1 MLLERPG
8 VDASPEA
15 MAGDPVL
22 TGALVART
30 RRALTVSLLVLL
42 FAVPALLIASWGVTG
57 PKERALLAGL
67 TGVVLVFWLL
77 VRAGR
82 VRAALYGVVFGF
94 IAYAV
99 VQLAAYGSIR
109 GIGVMAFVGAI
120 VLGGFFL
127 GRAVL
132 ALAVTISLASIAFL
146 IHAENAGWLPSP
158 NLMVGLRHWIVYAV
172 IFIALAVIVYVA
184 RSLLEE
190 STRELSHELTK
201 RRRVEEELGHAEDI
215 FRVMFRENPAAL
227 IITTLDG
234 HVVDI
239 NAEYERVFR
248 IDRARAIGAHTASLG
263 LWRSAG
269 QRVAFI
275 DELKR
280 AGRIGSRRIG
290 FRRAD
295 GEEFEAVVTTES
307 LLWRGSRHYFSTI
320 TDVSEEARL
329 RDALEASRRR
339 FSQAFQM
346 SPIGMTITR
355 LADGTILEVNEADER
370 TLGLRREV
378 AVGRTSLQTG
388 AWPDRQARQAFV
400 EQLLRD
406 GRVLGY
412 ETRMRRRD
420 GSEFDVRIFAERIEI
435 DGEDC
440 ILSAILNISEQKRHE
455 SEIRELNRSL
465 EARVRSRTRQLEEAN
480 AELEAFSYSVSHD
493 LRSPLRAV
501 EGFTSLLAED
511 LGDQLDDEARSLVE
525 RIVANCTRMNRLIDD
540 LLGLSRVG
548 RFDLVRS
555 TNDLSAMAREIVDK
569 LRLAQP
575 DRVVEVEIE
584 PQVIAECDR
593 ELARIVLDNLIGNA
607 WKFTGRSPDARIRF
621 GRERGRDA
629 GTVYFVADNGAG
641 FDMAYASK
649 LFTPFQRLHGRDEFE
664 GTGIGLAT
672 IRRIVARH
680 EGRVWA
686 EGTPGSGAIFRFTLE
701 RG

>member
-1 MLLERPG
+1 MQLERPG
-8 VDASPEA
+8 VDASPRA

-30 RRALTVSLLVLL
+30 RRAMTLSLLVLL
-42 FAVPALLIASWGVTG
+42 VAVPALLLASWGVTG
-57 PKERALLAGL
+57 PKERALLGGL
-67 TGVVLVFWLL
+67 TGFVLVFWLL
-77 VRAGR
+77 VRAGW

-109 GIGVMAFVGAI
+109 GIGIMAFVGAI

-132 ALAVTISLASIAFL
+132 ALAVTISLVSIGFL
-146 IHAENAGWLPSP
+146 IHAENAGWLPQP
-158 NLMVGLRHWIVYAV
+158 KLQVGLRHWIVYAV
-172 IFIALAVIVYVA
+172 IFVALAVIVYVA

-190 STRELSHELTK
+190 STRELSHELAV
-201 RRRVEEELGHAEDI
+201 RRRVEEELGHAEEI
-215 FRVMFRENPAAL
+215 FRVMFRDNPAAL
-227 IITTLDG
+227 IITAEDG
-234 HVVDI
+234 EIVDV

-248 IDRARAIGAHTASLG
+248 IDRSRAIGAKSATLG
-263 LWRSAG
+263 LWRSLE
-269 QRVAFI
+269 QR
-275 DELKR
+275 DEFVRELLR
-280 AGRIGSRRIG
+280 EGRIGSRRIR

-295 GEEFEAVVTTES
+295 GEEFDAVVSSEP
-307 LLWRGSRHYFSTI
+307 LIWKGQKRLFSTI

-329 RDALEASRRR
+329 RDALEASQRR
-339 FSQAFQM
+339 FSQAFRM

-355 LADGTILEVNEADER
+355 LADGTILEVNDADER
-370 TLGLRREV
+370 TLGLKREIS
-378 AVGRTSLQTG
+378 VGRSSVETG
-388 AWPDRQARQAFV
+388 AWPDRQARQVFV
-400 EQLLRD
+400 DQLLRD

-412 ETRMRRRD
+412 ETRMRYRD
-420 GSEFDVRIFAERIEI
+420 GSEFDARIFAERIEV

-440 ILSAILNISEQKRHE
+440 ILAAILNISEQKRHE
-455 SEIRELNRSL
+455 REIRDLNRSL

-511 LGDQLDDEARSLVE
+511 LGDRLDAEARSLVE
-525 RIVANCTRMNRLIDD
+525 RIVTNCTRMNRLIDD

-555 TNDLSAMAREIVDK
+555 SNNLSAMAHEVVEK
-569 LRLAQP
+569 LRLQQP
-575 DRVVEVEIE
+575 DRVVEVTIE
-584 PQVIAECDR
+584 PDVIAECDR

-607 WKFTGRSPDARIRF
+607 WKFTGRAAQAQIRF
-621 GRERGRDA
+621 GREAGSDA
-629 GTVYFVADNGAG
+629 TAVYFVADNGAG
-641 FDMAYASK
+641 FDMTYAGK

-664 GTGIGLAT
+664 GTGVGLAT

-686 EGTPGSGAIFRFTLE
+686 EGAPGSGAIFRFTFE

>member
-22 TGALVART
+22 SGALVART
-30 RRALTVSLLVLL
+30 RRVLTSALLVLL
-42 FAVPALLIASWGVTG
+42 IAVPSLLLASWGVTG

-99 VQLAAYGSIR
+99 GQLAAYGSIR

-158 NLMVGLRHWIVYAV
+158 NLAVGLRHWIVYAV
-172 IFIALAVIVYVA
+172 IFVALAVIVYVA

-190 STRELSHELTK
+190 ATRELSHELGK

-234 HVVDI
+234 TIVDI

-248 IDRARAIGAHTASLG
+248 IDRARAIGANSAVLG
-263 LWRSAG
+263 LWRSAA
-269 QRVAFI
+269 QRAAFI
-275 DELKR
+275 DDLLR
-280 AGRIGSRRIG
+280 SGRIASRRIG

-307 LLWRGSRHYFSTI
+307 LLWRGSTHCFSTI

-339 FSQAFQM
+339 FSQAFRL

-355 LADGTILEVNEADER
+355 LSDGTILEVNDADER

-378 AVGRTSLQTG
+378 AVGRSSLETG
-388 AWPDRQARQAFV
+388 AWTDRQARQTFV
-400 EQLLRD
+400 DELLRD

-420 GSEFDVRIFAERIEI
+420 GSEFDARIFAERIEL

-440 ILSAILNISEQKRHE
+440 ILAAILNVSEQKRHE
-455 SEIRELNRSL
+455 SEIRDLNRSL

-511 LGDQLDDEARSLVE
+511 LGDKLDAEARGLIE
-525 RIVANCTRMNRLIDD
+525 RVVTNCTRMNRLIDD

-555 TNDLSAMAREIVDK
+555 ANDLSAMAREIVDK
-569 LRLAQP
+569 LRHAQP
-575 DRVVEVEIE
+575 GRVVEVEIE
-584 PQVIAECDR
+584 PGVIAECDR

-621 GRERGRDA
+621 GRESGQDA
-629 GTVYFVADNGAG
+629 ATVYFVADNGAG

-672 IRRIVARH
+672 IRRIIARH

-686 EGTPGSGAIFRFTLE
+686 EGAPGSGAIFRFTLE